1 MSFTHPLLFLLLLLP
16 AAWIVLA
23 WRTAPRRSLLIL
35 KAAGMVAI
43 VAALAEPVFTY
54 SDPKVAV
61 AVLVDTSLS
70 LTPDDLERASRTVGQ
85 IERARGSNPVT
96 VVPFARTTRSLTPS
110 ETSSGKLE
118 FSTGDAARATNLE
131 VAIRDAIAGLP
142 SDAVRRVA
150 LITDGNEN
158 LGSVTRAA
166 WQAQQLGIAIDT
178 FPLAGRTRPGLR
190 VESVSAPEEVF
201 SGERFPVELT
211 VTSSDSTQASAEF
224 EAEGRKLGS
233 QELTLQPGE
242 NHVRLRAELN
252 TTGAVALSGRIT
264 ANAAGRANAS
274 GAAPFE
280 YAMTVRRPRAL
291 VMSEDPV
298 EADAHLD
305 QILSA
310 NQFDVDR
317 TRSLPADLTPYQ
329 LILYNNWNMESIPE
343 AEQAR
348 LEGFEQQGG
357 GLLWIAGEKNVYVDR
372 KGAPE
377 PPLARALPAKLAPP
391 QSPQGTAVIL
401 IIDKSSSMEGKK
413 MDLARLASIGVVE
426 NLKPEDWVAVLIF
439 DNSFQWA
446 VPLRKAEDRSQIKR
460 LISGITP
467 DGGTQIAPAL
477 AEAFNKIKPV
487 NAVYK
492 HIVLLTDGISEEGD
506 SLTLAREASA
516 DHVTISTVGLGQD
529 VNRAYLEKIAS
540 NSKGKS
546 YFLIEPAGLEQIL
559 LKDVREHTGT
569 TAVEKALKPEVV
581 SKSDLLEGVD
591 MAAAPPLDGY
601 VRFEARPDADEI
613 LKLEKDPLLVR
624 WQYGL
629 GRSAVFTSDA
639 KNRWANAWLSWKD
652 FDRFW
657 TNLIRDLLPHAPP
670 SEATAEYD
678 PASEELVI
686 DYRLAAHVT
695 EPSKTPD
702 IFALG
707 PGQFRKAAQVTRV
720 AKNEYRARVRIG
732 SAQGLFRVRP
742 LEESRA
748 FPEIGFYR
756 NESEL
761 TDFGANESL
770 LRQLS
775 NSTGG
780 RFSGEPGQ
788 VFDSGGRS
796 NLATLRLWPGLLAL
810 AILLNLTELLARK
823 WKGLREWLPARIPLF
838 S

>member
-1 MSFTHPLLFLLLLLP
+1 MTFANPALLLLLVLP

-23 WRTAPRRSLLIL
+23 WRNSPRPILLVL
-35 KAAGMVAI
+35 KAAGIAAVI
-43 VAALAEPVFTY
+43 AALSQPVITY
-54 SDPKVAV
+54 ADPKVAV
-61 AVLVDTSLS
+61 AVLADTSLS
-70 LTPDDLERASRTVGQ
+70 VTSDDLAAASKTAGA
-85 IERARGSNPVT
+85 IERARGSNLVT
-96 VVPFARTTRSLTPS
+96 VFPFARSTRSLTPS
-110 ETSSGKLE
+110 EARTGKLE
-118 FSTGDAARATNLE
+118 HSTGDAGRATNLE
-131 VAIRDAIAGLP
+131 GAIRDSVSALP
-142 SDAVRRVA
+142 ADAVRRVA

-166 WQAQQLGIAIDT
+166 WQAEQLGVAIDT
-178 FPLAGRTRPGLR
+178 FPLAGRTRPALR
-190 VESVSAPEEVF
+190 VESVSAPEQVF

-211 VTSSDSTQASAEF
+211 LTSPEATSAAAEF
-224 EAEGRKLGS
+224 QAEGRKLGS
-233 QELTLQPGE
+233 QPLSLVPGE
-242 NHVRLRAELN
+242 NHVTLRADLN
-252 TTGAVALSGRIT
+252 TTGAVELSGTIKT
-264 ANAAGRANAS
+264 NQSDG
-274 GAAPFE
+274 APFE
-280 YAMTVRRPRAL
+280 YAMTVRRPRVL
-291 VMSEDPV
+291 VMSDDPAA
-298 EADAHLD
+298 ADAHLI
-305 QILSA
+305 QILAA
-310 NQFDVDR
+310 NQFDVEHG
-317 TRSLPADLTPYQ
+317 SHALPADLSSYQ
-329 LILYNNWNMESIPE
+329 LVIYNNWNMESIASPE
-343 AEQAR
+343 QTR
-348 LEGFEQQGG
+348 LEAFEQQGG
-357 GLLWIAGEKNVYVDR
+357 GLLWIAGEKNVYVDP

-377 PPLARALPAKLAPP
+377 TPLARALPAKLAPP
-391 QSPQGTAVIL
+391 QSPQGTCVIL

-446 VPLRKAEDRSQIKR
+446 VPLRKAEDRSQIER

-506 SLTLAREASA
+506 SLTLARDASA
-516 DHVTISTVGLGQD
+516 EHVTISTVGLGQD

-581 SKSDLLEGVD
+581 AKSDLLDGVD
-591 MAAAPPLDGY
+591 MAAAPALDGY

-613 LKLEKDPLLVR
+613 LKMEKDPLLVR

-639 KNRWANAWLSWKD
+639 KNRWANSWLTWKD

-657 TNLIRDLLPHAPP
+657 TNVIRDLLPHAPP

-678 PASEELVI
+678 PATEELVI
-686 DYRLAAHVT
+686 NYRLAAHVA
-695 EPSKTPD
+695 EPAKTPD

-707 PGQFRKAAQVTRV
+707 PGQFRKAAQVTRL

-756 NESEL
+756 NEAEL
-761 TDFGANESL
+761 NDFGVNEQL

-775 NSTGG
+775 AATGG
-780 RFSGEPGQ
+780 RYNPEPAQ
-788 VFDSGGRS
+788 VFDSGGRT

-810 AILLNLTELLARK
+810 AILLNLAELLARK

>member
-1 MSFTHPLLFLLLLLP
+1 MSFVHPLLLLLLVAP
-16 AAWIVLA
+16 AAWILLA
-23 WRTAPRRSLLIL
+23 WRTTPRRSLLIL
-35 KAAGMVAI
+35 KALSVAAVI
-43 VAALAEPVFTY
+43 VALAEPVFTY
-54 SDPKVAV
+54 SDPRVAV
-61 AVLVDTSLS
+61 AVLADTSLS
-70 LTPDDLERASRTVGQ
+70 LTPDDLAHVSKTAAA
-85 IERARGSNPVT
+85 IEGARGSNLVT
-96 VVPFARTTRSLTPS
+96 LVPFARTTRSLTPA
-110 ETSSGKLE
+110 EARSGKLE
-118 FSTGDAARATNLE
+118 RSIGDAGRATNIE
-131 VAIRDAIAGLP
+131 AAIRDAIAALP
-142 SDAVRRVA
+142 ADAVRRVA

-158 LGSVTRAA
+158 AGSVTRAA
-166 WQAQQLGIAIDT
+166 WQAQQLGISIDT

-211 VTSSDSTQASAEF
+211 VTSPAAANATAEL

-233 QELTLQPGE
+233 QPLTLEPGE

-252 TTGAVALSGRIT
+252 TTGAVELSGHINT
-264 ANAAGRANAS
+264 PLEATG
-274 GAAPFE
+274 APFE
-280 YAMTVRRPRAL
+280 YAMTVRRPRVL
-291 VMSEDPV
+291 VMSEDPA
-298 EADAHLD
+298 ESDAHLT
-305 QILSA
+305 QILGA
-310 NQFDVDR
+310 NQFDVQHGAHI
-317 TRSLPADLTPYQ
+317 LPADLTSFQ
-329 LILYNNWNMESIPE
+329 LILYNNWNMEVIPA
-343 AEQAR
+343 AEQTR
-348 LEGFEQQGG
+348 LETFEQQGG
-357 GLLWIAGEKNVYVDR
+357 GLLWIAGEKNVYVDP

-377 PPLARALPAKLAPP
+377 TPLARALPAKLAPP
-391 QSPQGTAVIL
+391 QSPQGTCVIL

-506 SLTLAREASA
+506 SLTLAHEASN

-581 SKSDLLEGVD
+581 AKSDLLEGVD
-591 MAAAPPLDGY
+591 MTSAPPLDGY

-613 LKLEKDPLLVR
+613 LKMEKDPLLVR

-639 KNRWANAWLSWKD
+639 KNRWANSWLAWNG

-657 TNLIRDLLPHAPP
+657 TNVIRDLLPHAPP
-670 SEATAEYD
+670 SEAVAEYD
-678 PASEELVI
+678 PATEELVI

-695 EPSKTPD
+695 EPAKTPD

-707 PGQFRKAAQVTRV
+707 PGQFRKAALVTRV

-756 NESEL
+756 NEAEL
-761 TDFGANESL
+761 SDFGVNENL

-775 NSTGG
+775 ASTGG
-780 RFSGEPGQ
+780 RYNPEPAQ
-788 VFDSGGRS
+788 VFDAGGRT
-796 NLATLRLWPGLLAL
+796 NVATLRLWPGLLAL
-810 AILLNLTELLARK
+810 AILVNLVELLARK
-823 WKGLREWLPARIPLF
+823 WKGIREWLPARIPLF

>member
-1 MSFTHPLLFLLLLLP
+1 MSFEHPLLLLLLAAP

-23 WRTAPRRSLLIL
+23 WRSAPRRVLLSL
-35 KAAGMVAI
+35 KALAI
-43 VAALAEPVFTY
+43 ACVVVALAEPVFRY

-61 AVLVDTSLS
+61 AVLADTSLS
-70 LTPDDLERASRTVGQ
+70 LTAEDLARTSKTAAA
-85 IERARGSNPVT
+85 IESARGSNLVT
-96 VVPFARTTRSLTPS
+96 VLPFARTTRSLTPA
-110 ETSSGKLE
+110 EVSSGKLE
-118 FSTGDAARATNLE
+118 STSGEAGRATNLE
-131 VAIRDAIAGLP
+131 AAIRDAISALP
-142 SDAVRRVA
+142 PNAVRRVA

-178 FPLAGRTRPGLR
+178 FPLPGRARPQLR

-211 VTSSDSTQASAEF
+211 VTSPESVSATAEL
-224 EAEGRKLGS
+224 EAEGRKLGV
-233 QELTLQPGE
+233 QELTLAPGE
-242 NHVRLRAELN
+242 NHVRLRTELN
-252 TTGAVALSGRIT
+252 TTGAVELSGHVYVKG
-264 ANAAGRANAS
+264 AAG
-274 GAAPFE
+274 APFE
-280 YAMTVRRPRAL
+280 YAMTVRRPRVL

-298 EADAHLD
+298 EADAHLN

-310 NQFDVDR
+310 NQFDVDHGVR
-317 TRSLPADLTPYQ
+317 ALPADLTADQ
-329 LILYNNWNMESIPE
+329 LILYNNWNMDAIPPD
-343 AEQAR
+343 EQTR
-348 LEGFEQQGG
+348 LEAFEQQGG
-357 GLLWIAGEKNVYVDR
+357 GLLWIAGEKNVYVDP

-377 PPLARALPAKLAPP
+377 TALARALPAKLAPP
-391 QSPQGTAVIL
+391 QSPQGTCVIL

-413 MDLARLASIGVVE
+413 MDLARLASIGVVD

-446 VPLRKAEDRSQIKR
+446 VPLRKAEDRSLIKR

-506 SLTLAREASA
+506 SMTLARDASA
-516 DHVTISTVGLGQD
+516 EHVTISTVGLGQD

-540 NSKGKS
+540 SSKGKS
-546 YFLIEPAGLEQIL
+546 YFLLEPAGLEQIL

-569 TAVEKALKPEVV
+569 TAVEKALKPEVIA
-581 SKSDLLEGVD
+581 KSDLLDGVD
-591 MAAAPPLDGY
+591 MNAAPPLDGY

-613 LKLEKDPLLVR
+613 LKMEKDPLLVR

-639 KNRWANAWLSWKD
+639 KNRWANAWLTWKD

-657 TNLIRDLLPHAPP
+657 TNVIRDLLPHAPP

-678 PASEELVI
+678 SATEELVI
-686 DYRLAAHVT
+686 HYRLAAHVA
-695 EPSKTPD
+695 EPAKTPD

-707 PGQFRKAAQVTRV
+707 PGNFRKAVQLTRL

-742 LEESRA
+742 LLESRA
-748 FPEIGFYR
+748 FPEVGFYR
-756 NESEL
+756 NEAEL
-761 TDFGANESL
+761 TDSGVNEKL
-770 LRQLS
+770 LRQIS
-775 NSTGG
+775 ASTGG
-780 RFSGEPGQ
+780 QFDPAPAQ

-796 NLATLRLWPGLLAL
+796 NIATLRLWPGLLAT
-810 AILLNLTELLARK
+810 AILLNLAELLARK